1 MKDYVSLLDPTASR
15 DMHIFAV
22 QNLEPIAENIIHI
35 IMDNPESYAKVLNL
49 IEITLPTDP
58 SLQYLKILDLLSKHL
73 NPPRAEEGLR
83 LKVV

>member
-22 QNLEPIAENIIHI
+22 QNLEPIIENIIHI
-35 IMDNPESYAKVLNL
+35 IMDNPESYAKILNL

-58 SLQYLKILDLLSKHL
+58 SL
-73 NPPRAEEGLR
+73 
-83 LKVV
+83 

>member
-1 MKDYVSLLDPTASR
+1 MKDYVSLLDPSASR

-22 QNLEPIAENIIHI
+22 QNLEPIIENIIHI
-35 IMDNPESYAKVLNL
+35 IMDNPESYSKALNL

-58 SLQYLKILDLLSKHL
+58 SLLQLKILDLLSRHL

-83 LKVV
+83 QKVV